1 MRFPTERQA
10 LLVLFL
16 VALVF
21 PSLCWANL
29 RGKVLDPSGAKIPG
43 ARITLYGPS
52 GRLASWTTT
61 DQQGE
66 FSIAGVKPGT
76 YELVV
81 EFPDMNTARRAVTVR
96 PDISQKIEILL
107 QLGSIST
114 SVTVTPARG
123 EVHDAF
129 ALPVAVNVVT
139 PEELRRRPLVILPQA
154 LREEPGMQVQQ
165 TTAHQ
170 GALLV
175 RGLTG
180 QQVVH
185 LLDGVRFNNSTFRPG
200 PNQYLALVDP
210 GGIQRVEVVRGPG
223 SAQYGSDS
231 LGGTVNLLPV
241 QPPVVET
248 ATGRE
253 FHATFRPFFRSADLA
268 AGASG
273 QLSFGAQRWNLLFG
287 GGGQRV
293 QDLRAGGGGDSHA
306 AVTRFLGLPSSLL
319 GNRLQDTGF
328 AQFGS
333 RARFGWKPRPD
344 QHLTLAFHRGRQTG
358 GRRYDK
364 LNGGNGDLLNLFDPQ
379 VFTLFYARWEKQELG
394 RLDNLSATFSVN
406 DQQDGRRFQGGSGN
420 PLAPITREA
429 NRTRALGYQVQAST
443 HFGAGHSLVW
453 GGEIYDEY
461 ISSRA
466 VVLDPTTQQ
475 ESSRRGRFPNGSRY
489 TSYGLFAQHGMELLR
504 SRLRLQGG
512 LRYSAFHFRTPSG
525 SNEPGVPEF
534 STLLDDGTFNVG
546 AVLRVTDFFRLT
558 GTVGRGFRAPNTTDF
573 SAVGLTSNGFEIS
586 TEEAGKAGALVG
598 NTADAT
604 ALSTGPVASV
614 LLPETL
620 MNYELGA
627 KFQVRRATASLSAF
641 HYTVSDF
648 ITKRAV
654 LLAPGAVGSLIGG
667 EPIVVQAPGGAVF
680 TPLDPRPVLVRANAG
695 RVRVRGLETSVEAQV
710 TGAFFAR
717 AYFAYLR
724 GVNVE
729 GGGPVEMEGGLPPA
743 NGYLSLRWQP
753 RKRPFWIEAYSH
765 LAWRQSRLSSLELS
779 DQRIGAMRSRDTIAA
794 FFHNGAAARGLV
806 REGHLLATGQTLA
819 QVQDRVLG
827 PGVDRAPLFWAS
839 PGYGTL
845 NLRSGYQLS
854 ERSEFTVIL
863 GNLLDRNYRV
873 HGSGVDALGFNI
885 QMGYS
890 LRF

>member
-1 MRFPTERQA
+1 MSLPTTRQA
-10 LLVLFL
+10 LVVLSL

-21 PSLCWANL
+21 PSLCRADL

-43 ARITLYGPS
+43 ARIALHAPS
-52 GRLASWTTT
+52 GTLVGWTEA

-66 FSIAGVKPGT
+66 FLITGVKPGT

-81 EFPDMNTARRAVTVR
+81 EFPDMDTVRRAVTVG
-96 PDISQKIEILL
+96 PDTSPEIEILL
-107 QLGSIST
+107 QLGSLST

-139 PEELRRRPLVILPQA
+139 SEELRRRPMAILPQA
-154 LREEPGMQVQQ
+154 LREETGVQVQQ
-165 TTAHQ
+165 TTANQ

-180 QQVVH
+180 QQVLH
-185 LLDGVRFNNSTFRPG
+185 LFDGVRFNNSTFRSG

-210 GGIQRVEVVRGPG
+210 SGIERVEVVRGPG

-241 QPPVVET
+241 QPPVVE
-248 ATGRE
+248 ARTGTE
-253 FHATFRPFFRSADLA
+253 FHAAFRPFFRSADLT
-268 AGASG
+268 AGAST
-273 QLSFGAQRWNLLFG
+273 QISFGARRWNLLLG

-293 QDLRAGGGGDSHA
+293 QDLRAGAGGDSHA

-328 AQFGS
+328 AQFGGQ
-333 RARFGWKPRPD
+333 ARFGWRPRPD
-344 QHLTLAFHRGRQTG
+344 QHLTLAFHRGEQTG

-364 LNGGNGDLLNLFDPQ
+364 LNGGNGDLLNAFDPQ
-379 VFTLFYARWEKQELG
+379 VVTLFYARWEKQKLG
-394 RLDNLSATFSVN
+394 RLDNLSTTFSVN

-420 PLAPITREA
+420 PLAAITREA

-443 HFGAGHSLVW
+443 HFGAGRSLVW

-461 ISSRA
+461 ISSGA
-466 VVLDPTTQQ
+466 VVLDPASQQ
-475 ESSRRGRFPNGSRY
+475 EHSRRGRFPDGSRY
-489 TSYGLFAQHGMELLR
+489 TSYGLFAQQGVELLR
-504 SRLRLQGG
+504 SRVRLQGG

-525 SNEPGVPEF
+525 RNEPGVPDF
-534 STLLDDGTFNVG
+534 STMLDDVTFNVG

-573 SAVGLTSNGFEIS
+573 SAVGLTSNGFEVS
-586 TEEAGKAGALVG
+586 PGEAGKAGALIG
-598 NTADAT
+598 STADAT
-604 ALSTGPVASV
+604 ALSTGHAASV
-614 LLPETL
+614 LLPERA

-627 KFQVRRATASLSAF
+627 KFQTRRATLSLSAF

-648 ITKRAV
+648 ITKRTL
-654 LLAPGAVGSLIGG
+654 LLAPGAVGSSIGG

-680 TPLDPRPVLVRANAG
+680 TPLDPRPVLVRANVG
-695 RVRVRGLETSVEAQV
+695 QVRVRGFETDVEAQV
-710 TGAFFAR
+710 TGSVFAR

-724 GVNVE
+724 GVDTE
-729 GGGPVEMEGGLPPA
+729 RGGPVGIEGGLPPA

-753 RKRPFWIEAYSH
+753 GSRPFWIEAYSH
-765 LAWRQSRLSSLELS
+765 LAWQQSRLSSLELS
-779 DQRIGAMRSRDTIAA
+779 DQRIGAMRSRADIAA
-794 FFHNGAAARGLV
+794 FFQNGAVARGLV
-806 REGHLLATGQTLA
+806 QDGRLLATGETLA
-819 QVQDRVLG
+819 SVQDRVLG
-827 PGVDRAPLFWAS
+827 PGVVRAPLFLAS

-845 NLRSGYQLS
+845 NVRGGYRLS
-854 ERSEFTVIL
+854 ERSDLIVIL
-863 GNLLDRNYRV
+863 ENLGDRNYRV
-873 HGSGVDALGFNI
+873 HGSGVDASGINI
-885 QMGYS
+885 QLGYS